1 MTSLAGASA
10 VDSIHDARFLGVVGR
25 HLDFDAVTGDQTDES
40 LPHFPGNVRED
51 EVAIVQL
58 DSEHGSRKNG
68 VNRSFQLYSIVVFIH
83 NCDGAEYRS
92 VLRF

>member
-1 MTSLAGASA
+1 MTSLVGASA

-58 DSEHGSRKNG
+58 DSEHRSRKNG
-68 VNRSFQLYSIVVFIH
+68 VNRSFQFYSIVVYIH
-83 NCDGAEYRS
+83 NCDGAEHRS
-92 VLRF
+92 FFRF

>member
-1 MTSLAGASA
+1 MTSLTGASA

-25 HLDFDAVTGDQTDES
+25 HLDFDAVTGNQADES

-68 VNRSFQLYSIVVFIH
+68 VDRSFQFYSIVVFIH
-83 NCDGAEYRS
+83 NW
-92 VLRF
+92 